1 MVLHDPLAANT
12 RVNDEQKRLLRALIS
27 YAVRRVCYENQE
39 CGTYGGQRFT
49 QVKKHRSVEYTR
61 LVNAFCVYLEDACSR
76 HFALK
81 NLDLNERG
89 VMSFEKTNHKAFYQH
104 GAQVRLSHTKN
115 IKGLR
120 FASECM
126 C

>member
-1 MVLHDPLAANT
+1 MVVPDPIAANT
-12 RVNDEQKRLLRALIS
+12 RIDGERQKLLLSLIS
-27 YAVRRVCYENQE
+27 YACKRVCFENKE

-49 QVKKHRSVEYTR
+49 LVKKHRSVEYTR

-76 HFALK
+76 HSALK

-89 VMSFEKTNHKAFYQH
+89 VMTFEKTNHKAFYQH